1 MEKVRDGC
9 KRRFGK
15 ESELRNRLVFF
26 LGYGELRPDL
36 ESEASG
42 RSGSRL
48 GTSTEELNFPMGIL
62 KTTEVIVSREG
73 SSWGEL
79 KEEDA

>member
-1 MEKVRDGC
+1 MDKMRDGW
-9 KRRFGK
+9 RRACGR
-15 ESELRNRLVFF
+15 ESELRNRLVLF

-36 ESEASG
+36 ETEMSG

-48 GTSTEELNFPMGIL
+48 GTSTEELKFPMGIL

-73 SSWGEL
+73 SSWGES
-79 KEEDA
+79 KDEDM